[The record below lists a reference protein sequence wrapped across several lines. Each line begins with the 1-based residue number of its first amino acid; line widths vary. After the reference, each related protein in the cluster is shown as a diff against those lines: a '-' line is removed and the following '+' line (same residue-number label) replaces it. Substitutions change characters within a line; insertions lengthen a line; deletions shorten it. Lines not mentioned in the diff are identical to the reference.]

1 MKSTGREVE
10 VTNKTVPRASGA
22 EDSTRFIHKGMY
34 VIYVLAVVD
43 SDGGRVSTQTR
54 RTHTLTR
61 SHFSQHTYNV

>member
-1 MKSTGREVE
+1 MKSTGREAE

-22 EDSTRFIHKGMY
+22 EDSTRFIHKGKY

-54 RTHTLTR
+54 THTLTR